1 MLFKAEIIRAKP
13 SQPRLHLICNT
24 NTASGTD
31 MLIHSRQIPLRRND
45 LPAHAWKGLG
55 NKPRQFTPL
64 GLDALNRLVHLRRV
78 FLSALRIVT
87 AIAPAV
93 VVGHINKLN
102 PVGLSHAPLGVKLVG
117 RDINRASGIAVIA
130 VIGCDHIAP
139 TSRRTRKAKSQF
151 IGLGARVDKITNI
164 EPFGHLLSDLLSKS
178 HLSRVQIAC
187 V

>member
-1 MLFKAEIIRAKP
+1 
-13 SQPRLHLICNT
+13 
-24 NTASGTD
+24 

-78 FLSALRIVT
+78 FLSALRIVA
-87 AIAPAV
+87 AISPAV
-93 VVGHINKLN
+93 VVGHIHKLN